1 MQSDID
7 NIDTI
12 IQLLLISFMLSA
24 SYVGGGGGVG
34 PIQGIYFK
42 YGGWT
47 ADRTDSW
54 YQQIGHISYHN
65 MTFMNTTSV

>member
-24 SYVGGGGGVG
+24 SYVGGGGWDRYKEF
-34 PIQGIYFK
+34 ISNME
-42 YGGWT
+42 GGLPTEQT
-47 ADRTDSW
+47 AD
-54 YQQIGHISYHN
+54 ISK
-65 MTFMNTTSV
+65 

>member
-24 SYVGGGGGVG
+24 SYVGGGGGG
-34 PIQGIYFK
+34 WDRYKEFISNME
-42 YGGWT
+42 GGLPTEQT
-47 ADRTDSW
+47 AD
-54 YQQIGHISYHN
+54 ISK
-65 MTFMNTTSV
+65 

>member
-24 SYVGGGGGVG
+24 FYVGGGGDRYKEF
-34 PIQGIYFK
+34 ISNME
-42 YGGWT
+42 GGLPTEQT
-47 ADRTDSW
+47 AD
-54 YQQIGHISYHN
+54 ISK
-65 MTFMNTTSV
+65 

>member
-24 SYVGGGGGVG
+24 SYVGGGGVG
-34 PIQGIYFK
+34 PIPGIYFK

-65 MTFMNTTSV
+65 MTIMNTTSV